1 MQIPTTIFIIGAI
14 AVVVI
19 LGIIV
24 ALITQSR
31 RVNLTKP
38 NTSEEK
44 PEWMRATPPKETMAA
59 TLADGEGITLFNHDE
74 GERLASP
81 FAEQIEDI
89 LQALLK
95 NDPQLS
101 SLKVDL
107 GTSDSGTLEF
117 WVNGKK
123 HDRIEDIP
131 NKALRDAILQAVK
144 KWEKN

>member
-1 MQIPTTIFIIGAI
+1 MQIPMTIFIIGAI

-24 ALITQSR
+24 ALIIQSR
-31 RVNLTKP
+31 NVNLSKP
-38 NTSEEK
+38 NSPEEK
-44 PEWMRATPPKETMAA
+44 PEWMKSTPPKETMEA

-74 GERLASP
+74 GERLAAP

-89 LQALLK
+89 LHALLK
-95 NDPQLS
+95 DDPQLS
-101 SLKVDL
+101 SIKVDL
-107 GTSDSGTLEF
+107 GTSESGSLAF
-117 WVNGKK
+117 WVDGRKY
-123 HDRIEDIP
+123 DRIEDIP